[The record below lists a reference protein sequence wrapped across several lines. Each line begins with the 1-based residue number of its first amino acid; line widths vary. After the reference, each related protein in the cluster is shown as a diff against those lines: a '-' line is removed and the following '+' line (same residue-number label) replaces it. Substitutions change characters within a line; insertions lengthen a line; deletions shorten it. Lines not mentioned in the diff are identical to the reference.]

1 MSRNRKT
8 YRKIKEIVKGILAN
22 MGSVIFIL
30 ALCTTVIA
38 IILNWQSVMNELQRF
53 IKVIMPFIFGLVLA
67 FLINPLVES
76 IRKIL
81 DNVFFK
87 TKHKKGCKYTSVA
100 VSYVILLGLIAITMV
115 YIVPQISQSIKELTK
130 SLGYGYNY
138 IIQNT
143 GKLQEKYPFLPMN
156 DIKEIIE
163 KVVPQNIFNYGTGM
177 AKFIFP
183 YIYNLSASFI
193 SGFINI
199 IFAIVISVYIILD
212 KEKIVKELRRFIYT
226 FATKER
232 APFIWN
238 TFCECNHIFN
248 GFLFGKSVDSL
259 IIGILSLIA
268 MSILRLPYGLL
279 LSVIVGITNMI
290 PYFGPIM
297 GAIPGVIIY
306 LVIEPKY
313 AIIYVIMILVLQQF
327 DGLYLGPKILGDLTG
342 IKPLWVIFGITV
354 GGAYF
359 GVLGM
364 FLGVPVVAVIMHII
378 NVFMEVK
385 MKKKMLKEI
394 QIRRDNK
401 E

>member
-22 MGSVIFIL
+22 MGSVILIL

>member
-22 MGSVIFIL
+22 MGSVILIL

-38 IILNWQSVMNELQRF
+38 IILNWQSVMSELQRF
-53 IKVIMPFIFGLVLA
+53 VKVIMPFIFGLVLA

-76 IRKIL
+76 IQKIL

-226 FATKER
+226 FAAKER

-259 IIGILSLIA
+259 IIGILSLIT

-279 LSVIVGITNMI
+279 LSVIVGVTNMI

-378 NVFMEVK
+378 NVFMEEK

>member
-22 MGSVIFIL
+22 MGSVILIL

-38 IILNWQSVMNELQRF
+38 IILNWQSVMSELQRF
-53 IKVIMPFIFGLVLA
+53 VKVIMPFIFGLVLA

-76 IRKIL
+76 IQKIL

-193 SGFINI
+193 TGFINI

-212 KEKIVKELRRFIYT
+212 KEKIVKDLRRFIYT
-226 FATKER
+226 FAAKER

-279 LSVIVGITNMI
+279 LSVIVGVTNMI

-378 NVFMEVK
+378 NVFMEEK

>member
-212 KEKIVKELRRFIYT
+212 KEKIVKELRRFVYT
-226 FATKER
+226 FAAKER

-279 LSVIVGITNMI
+279 LSVIVGVTNMI

>member
-38 IILNWQSVMNELQRF
+38 IILNWQSVMSELQRF

-212 KEKIVKELRRFIYT
+212 KEKIVKELRRFVYT
-226 FATKER
+226 FAAKER

-279 LSVIVGITNMI
+279 LSVIVGVTNMI

>member
-1 MSRNRKT
+1 MSRNRKM

-22 MGSVIFIL
+22 MGSVILIL

-38 IILNWQSVMNELQRF
+38 IILNWQSVMSELQRF
-53 IKVIMPFIFGLVLA
+53 VKVIMPFIFGLVLA

-76 IRKIL
+76 IQKIL

-226 FATKER
+226 FAAKER

-279 LSVIVGITNMI
+279 LSVIVGVTNMI

-378 NVFMEVK
+378 NVFMEEK

>member
-22 MGSVIFIL
+22 MGSVILIL

-212 KEKIVKELRRFIYT
+212 KEKIVKELRRFVYT
-226 FATKER
+226 FAAKER

-279 LSVIVGITNMI
+279 LSVIVGVTNMI

>member
-8 YRKIKEIVKGILAN
+8 YRKIKEIVKGILSNIGA
-22 MGSVIFIL
+22 IILIL

-38 IILNWQSVMNELQRF
+38 IILNWQSVMSELQRF

-100 VSYVILLGLIAITMV
+100 VSYVILLGLVAITMV
-115 YIVPQISQSIKELTK
+115 YIVPQISQSVKELTK

-156 DIKEIIE
+156 DIKDIIE

-226 FATKER
+226 FAAKER

-279 LSVIVGITNMI
+279 LSVIVGVTNMI

-378 NVFMEVK
+378 NVFMEAK
-385 MKKKMLKEI
+385 MKKKMLNEI

>member
-22 MGSVIFIL
+22 MGSVILIL

-38 IILNWQSVMNELQRF
+38 IILNWQSVMSELQRF
-53 IKVIMPFIFGLVLA
+53 VKVIMPFIFGLVLA

-76 IRKIL
+76 IQKIL

-226 FATKER
+226 FAAKER

-268 MSILRLPYGLL
+268 MSILRLPYGIL
-279 LSVIVGITNMI
+279 LSVIVGVTNMI

-378 NVFMEVK
+378 NVFMEEK

>member
-1 MSRNRKT
+1 MSRNKKA
-8 YRKIKEIVKGILAN
+8 YRKIREVLKGIISN
-22 MGSVIFIL
+22 MGSVILIL
-30 ALCTTVIA
+30 ALCTIVIA
-38 IILNWQSVMNELQRF
+38 IIINWKSVVIEMQRF

-76 IRKIL
+76 IQKIL
-81 DNVFFK
+81 NRLFFR
-87 TKHKKGCKYTSVA
+87 TKHKKACKYTSVA
-100 VSYVILLGLIAITMV
+100 VSYAILLGLLTVTIV
-115 YIVPQISQSIKELTK
+115 YIVPQISESVKELTK
-130 SLGYGYNY
+130 SLGNGYNY
-138 IIQNT
+138 IIHNT
-143 GKLQEKYPFLPMN
+143 GKLQEKYPFLPMT
-156 DIKEIIE
+156 DITELIE
-163 KVVPQNIFNYGTGM
+163 KVVPQNIFSYGPGM
-177 AKFIFP
+177 AKIIFP

-199 IFAIVISVYIILD
+199 KFAIVISVYIILD

-226 FATKER
+226 FASNEK

-238 TFCECNHIFN
+238 TFRECNHIFI
-248 GFLFGKSVDSL
+248 GKSVDSL

-268 MSILRLPYGLL
+268 MSIIGLPYGLL
-279 LSVIVGITNMI
+279 LSVIVGVTNMI

-313 AIIYVIMILVLQQF
+313 AIIYVIMILILQQF

-378 NVFMEVK
+378 SVIMETK

-394 QIRRDNK
+394 EVRRNNK
-401 E
+401 QE

>member
-1 MSRNRKT
+1 M
-8 YRKIKEIVKGILAN
+8 IL
-22 MGSVIFIL
+22 IL
-30 ALCTTVIA
+30 ALCTIVIA
-38 IILNWQSVMNELQRF
+38 IIINWKSVVIEMQRF

-76 IRKIL
+76 IQKIL
-81 DNVFFK
+81 NRLFFR
-87 TKHKKGCKYTSVA
+87 TKHKKACKYTSVA
-100 VSYVILLGLIAITMV
+100 VSYAILLGLLTVTIV
-115 YIVPQISQSIKELTK
+115 YIVPQISESVKELTK
-130 SLGYGYNY
+130 SLGNGYNY
-138 IIQNT
+138 IIHNT
-143 GKLQEKYPFLPMN
+143 GKLQEKYPFLPMT
-156 DIKEIIE
+156 DITELIE
-163 KVVPQNIFNYGTGM
+163 KVVPQNIFSYGPGM
-177 AKFIFP
+177 AKIIFP

-212 KEKIVKELRRFIYT
+212 KEKIVKELRR
-226 FATKER
+226 
-232 APFIWN
+232 
-238 TFCECNHIFN
+238 
-248 GFLFGKSVDSL
+248 V
-259 IIGILSLIA
+259 
-268 MSILRLPYGLL
+268 
-279 LSVIVGITNMI
+279 TNMI

-313 AIIYVIMILVLQQF
+313 AIIYVIMILILQQF

-378 NVFMEVK
+378 SVIMETK

-394 QIRRDNK
+394 EVRRNNK
-401 E
+401 QE

>member
-38 IILNWQSVMNELQRF
+38 IILNWQSVMSELQRF

-279 LSVIVGITNMI
+279 LSVIVGVTNMI

-378 NVFMEVK
+378 NVFMEEK